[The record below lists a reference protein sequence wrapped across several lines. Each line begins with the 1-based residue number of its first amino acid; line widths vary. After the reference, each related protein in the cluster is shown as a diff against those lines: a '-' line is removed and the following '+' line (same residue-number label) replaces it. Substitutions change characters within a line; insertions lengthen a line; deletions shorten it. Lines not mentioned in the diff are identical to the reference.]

1 MISSV
6 LPVYN
11 RSKIKIERGDGV
23 YLYTSDSKRYLD
35 FTSGIAVNCLG
46 HSHPKLIAA
55 LNEQAKKVWHLSNLY
70 EIPGMNEFSEL
81 LTKNTF
87 ADSMFFCNSGA
98 EAIECCI
105 KACRK
110 YQDEIGKPDRYRII
124 TFRGGFHGRTLA
136 ALWAGKRD
144 SLMQDGFGPP
154 VDGFDNVEFNDI
166 EAVKGAITDK
176 TAAILIEPIQGDGG
190 IRVADKKF
198 ISELR
203 KLCNSEGL
211 LLCFDE
217 IQSGVGRTGKLY
229 AYEHFGITPDI
240 MTTAKGIGGG
250 FPLAACLFSEKAA
263 QGMSIGTHGS
273 TYGGN
278 PLAMAVGK
286 AVLEEVLSS
295 GFLSE
300 INKMG
305 AMLKTGLEEVQSQY
319 PQVIEEVRG
328 IGLFLGLKLIP
339 NNKEFVAK
347 LQDLQML
354 APPAADNIVRL
365 LPPLVINER
374 HVVKAISI
382 IKEACEFFKSNNKSS

>member
-23 YLYTSDSKRYLD
+23 YLYTTDSKRYLD

-46 HSHPKLIAA
+46 HNHPKLVAA
-55 LNEQAKKVWHLSNLY
+55 LSDQAKKVWHLSNLY
-70 EIPGMNEFSEL
+70 EIPGMIEFSEA

-110 YQDEIGKPDRYRII
+110 YQDAVGQTDRYRII
-124 TFRGGFHGRTLA
+124 TFKGGFHGRTLA

-144 SLMQDGFGPP
+144 NLMQDGFGPP

-166 EAVKGAITDK
+166 EAVKNAITEK
-176 TAAILIEPIQGDGG
+176 TAAVLIEPIQGDGG

-198 ISELR
+198 ISDLR

-229 AYEHFGITPDI
+229 AHEHFGVTPDI

-263 QGMSIGTHGS
+263 KGMSIGTHGS

-278 PLAMAVGK
+278 PLAMAVGR
-286 AVLEEVLSS
+286 VVIEEVLSP
-295 GFLSE
+295 GFLKE
-300 INKMG
+300 VE
-305 AMLKTGLEEVQSQY
+305 KTGKLLKDGLEDLKSQY
-319 PQVIEEVRG
+319 PNVIEEVRG
-328 IGLFLGLKLIP
+328 VGLFLGIKLIP

-354 APPAADNIVRL
+354 APPASDNIVRF
-365 LPPLVINER
+365 LPPLIINQR
-374 HVVKAISI
+374 HVHKALSI
-382 IKEACEFFKSNNKSS
+382 IKEACQSFN